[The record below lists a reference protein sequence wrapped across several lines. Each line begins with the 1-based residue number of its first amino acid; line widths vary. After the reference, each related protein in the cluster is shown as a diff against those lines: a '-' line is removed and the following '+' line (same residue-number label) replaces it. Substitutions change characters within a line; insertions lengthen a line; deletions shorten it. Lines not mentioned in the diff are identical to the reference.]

1 MTRLTG
7 NDVEALAD
15 ALTATQQEVLD
26 LLSWLPF
33 APVEVLMRLM
43 GLGGPAEVYRVIG
56 RLDALGLIGRIQPPL
71 ESGHNPRLAYLTG
84 LGVAIVALENGIDAA
99 TLAQGR
105 RLRRGDLLRRLPR
118 LPHDLALYRLLAAV
132 AASGPEPPTLVGWQ
146 APWHLSYR
154 RRSESIVTVRT
165 PARACLRWGDV
176 EGEYLLIADVG
187 GVPLRRYQRLLRGLV
202 EWRHVE
208 GGALPLVVVGTVG
221 ATRATAWRN
230 LLVEAGRVQRDSP
243 LEGQVVTWAQVR
255 RGEVEIGEV
264 RGQLCQARA
273 RPAPVKEQ
281 VSVHNNVKT
290 WNLRGLEATLTV
302 EKLPAK
308 NQLASLALTLTAVD
322 REMLDVTARHP
333 FLSPADLAE
342 IIDWTAPWARRQCDR
357 LVALG
362 ALRRLTADEVGLQA
376 AAGGWLEVTR
386 VALRLLAENRGLT
399 VAEAMHWL
407 GYVGGGP
414 QEAIG
419 VRRKLVQVLDHT
431 LGVNGVFVGLYR
443 AARRARAEGRDER
456 VIVWRSAAQCGQGM
470 IRPDGYGVYTIAGK
484 RHSFWLEYDR
494 GTMRQPALQAKF
506 EAYAEYHER
515 RLYRRD
521 YANMPALLIVTQRAA
536 DEARILDALQAAG
549 LGNDNG
555 FAIWLTNEAT
565 VHSQNNG
572 EGMRGPIWQR
582 VGSRTLERSRWP

>member
-1 MTRLTG
+1 MTRFTQ
-7 NDVEALAD
+7 NDVDAVAD
-15 ALTATQQEVLD
+15 TLTATQREALG

-71 ESGHNPRLAYLTG
+71 EGGHNPRLAYLTG
-84 LGVAIVALENGIDAA
+84 LGVAVVALGNEMDPA
-99 TLAQGR
+99 TLAQVR

-132 AASGPEPPTLVGWQ
+132 AAAGPELPTLVGWQ
-146 APWHLSYR
+146 APWHLSYA
-154 RRSESIVTVRT
+154 RRSETVVTVQA
-165 PARACLRWGDV
+165 PARACLLWG
-176 EGEYLLIADVG
+176 EARGEYLLIADVG

-202 EWRHVE
+202 EWRHVQ
-208 GGALPLVVVGTVG
+208 GGALPLLVVGTVSEG
-221 ATRATAWRN
+221 RAVAWRQ
-230 LLVEAGRVQRDSP
+230 LLIEAGQAQRDSP
-243 LEGQVVTWAQVR
+243 LAGRVVTWAQVE
-255 RGEVEIGEV
+255 RGEVELGEV
-264 RGQLCQARA
+264 RGQPCQARA
-273 RPAPVKEQ
+273 RPTPVKEQ
-281 VSVHNNVKT
+281 VSMHNDGKT
-290 WNLRGLEATLTV
+290 WNLRGLEPTPTV
-302 EKLPAK
+302 EKLATK

-333 FLSPADLAE
+333 FLSPADVAE

-362 ALRRLTADEVGLQA
+362 ALRQLTADEVRLQA

-431 LGVNGVFVGLYR
+431 LGVNSVFVGLYR

-549 LGNDNG
+549 LGDDSG
-555 FAIWLTNEAT
+555 FAIWLTNET
-565 VHSQNNG
+565 SIRHPNNRDG
-572 EGMRGPIWQR
+572 IRGPIWRR
-582 VGSRTLERSRWP
+582 VGRGTHKRSQWP